1 MATLRERKLNK
12 SGDGDKYQF
21 SVYLNAKEAEAV
33 KAISLAQDI
42 NLSSVIVNL
51 LRESLFS
58 EKYQDAIQAYQNFK
72 KSVAVTK

>member
-12 SGDGDKYQF
+12 SESGDKYQF

-51 LRESLFS
+51 MRESLFS
-58 EKYQDAIQAYQNFK
+58 EKYQGAIQAYQNFK
-72 KSVAVTK
+72 KSVAK